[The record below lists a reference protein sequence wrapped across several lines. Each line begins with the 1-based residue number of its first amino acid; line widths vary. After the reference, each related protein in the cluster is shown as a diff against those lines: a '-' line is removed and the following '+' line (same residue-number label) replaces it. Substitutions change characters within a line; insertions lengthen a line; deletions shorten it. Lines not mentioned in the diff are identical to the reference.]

1 MLIVC
6 VITACNRCFRLNN
19 MPFCIS
25 WATVLKL
32 QWENIYRCTPYFMGS
47 SEPVTLKLMPSPG
60 SGESIKGQSQQ
71 MYQYLPKHSLMLASA
86 PKLYGCRV
94 EYHSRVVCPLSI
106 RATWKKRNAATN
118 KNPTTQVSA
127 MNAKA
132 NARAVTCPVIWEK
145 QMLIVICFTNFK
157 CNNTFKYNFFFF
169 PKS

>member
-1 MLIVC
+1 MQPLLQAQQHAI
-6 VITACNRCFRLNN
+6 LHQLGH
-19 MPFCIS
+19 CI
-25 WATVLKL
+25 KL

-47 SEPVTLKLMPSPG
+47 SEPVTLNLMPSPG

-86 PKLYGCRV
+86 PRLYGCRV

-145 QMLIVICFTNFK
+145 QMLFVLQFQRGSY
-157 CNNTFKYNFFFF
+157 NTFKYN
-169 PKS
+169 